1 MRIINKLERVAWLR
15 YIFVVMMTATRMSWE
30 RGSTWFDFCSCE
42 ALTREFLDI
51 MTVELIVLD
60 HFKTDFWAFS

>member
-1 MRIINKLERVAWLR
+1 MKNRVAWLH
-15 YIFVVMMTATRMSWE
+15 YIFVVMTTATRMSWE
-30 RGSTWFDFCSCE
+30 RGSTWFDFRSCE

-51 MTVELIVLD
+51 MTVELIVLH

>member
-1 MRIINKLERVAWLR
+1 MRIINKLERVAWLC
-15 YIFVVMMTATRMSWE
+15 YIFVVVTTATRMSWE
-30 RGSTWFDFCSCE
+30 WGSTWFDFFE

-60 HFKTDFWAFS
+60 HFKTDLWAFS